1 MAENSL
7 SLIDLKALS
16 EPANK
21 LIDAT
26 ANAVGILYE
35 PTRIRRKA
43 RAEADAAA
51 ILARGDEE
59 VQEINLRAAERLAN
73 NESRRQKNIE
83 SIVVQA
89 VEALPDQVS
98 DEPVDEDWVAQ
109 FFSYSQ
115 DVSNKQMQD
124 VWAKILAGEVTKPN
138 SFSPRTLHIVRHL
151 RQNEATDFRVF
162 CSHVFNLQY
171 LIRSDATDA
180 YIASLGLNTM
190 TLQNLENVGLINTGL
205 SFNSKSFGGGSMS
218 LQYFGQSYSMT
229 LNESEDK
236 DDPLSSLSRMLNIYT
251 LTLEGRELAFVA
263 GAEANMEY
271 IKQLQSS
278 LSQKGYLL
286 ELRS

>member
-21 LIDAT
+21 LIDA
-26 ANAVGILYE
+26 AASAVGILYE

-43 RAEADAAA
+43 RAEADVAA

-73 NESRRQKNIE
+73 NELRRQKNIE

-124 VWAKILAGEVTKPN
+124 VWAKILAGEFTKPN

-162 CSHVFNLQY
+162 CSHVFDSQY

-190 TLQNLENVGLINTGL
+190 TLKNLENVGLINTGL
-205 SFNSKSFGGGSMS
+205 SFNSKIFGDGMS

-236 DDPLSSLSRMLNIYT
+236 DDPLSSFSRMLNIYT
-251 LTLEGRELAFVA
+251 LTLEGRELAFVT
-263 GAEANMEY
+263 GAEANTEY

-278 LSQKGYLL
+278 LSQKGYLF